1 MKPHRG
7 RPVNP
12 GSMGLAGNT
21 LAFHAPSGDSCTVTY
36 TVNTVAEELDNIE
49 LEEDEDEKGG

>member
-1 MKPHRG
+1 VKPDRG

-12 GSMGLAGNT
+12 GSMGHAGNA
-21 LAFHAPSGDSCTVTY
+21 LAFHALSGSPCTVTY
-36 TVNTVAEELDNIE
+36 TVNTAAEELDNVE

>member
-1 MKPHRG
+1 
-7 RPVNP
+7 
-12 GSMGLAGNT
+12 MGLAGNT